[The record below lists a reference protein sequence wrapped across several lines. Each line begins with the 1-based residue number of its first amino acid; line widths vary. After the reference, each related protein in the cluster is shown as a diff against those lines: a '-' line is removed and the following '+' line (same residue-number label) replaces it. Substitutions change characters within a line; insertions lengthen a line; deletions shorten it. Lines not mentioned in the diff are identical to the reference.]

1 MIDQGGRLAL
11 ETICVTHHLIH
22 LRPVYGG
29 LPHVDTGDDYDVTA
43 TLSLFTSQHLLC
55 VGTLNTKQEP
65 SIPHFPGRLSPP

>member
-43 TLSLFTSQHLLC
+43 TLSLFTS
-55 VGTLNTKQEP
+55 
-65 SIPHFPGRLSPP
+65 